1 MAASEHLNPQQFTWD
16 DVKAQHPTYASYGF
30 DHAVN
35 ELAHVP
41 DGEMVTPHL
50 PFTQEQVHPHDVR
63 FQRYPASD
71 PRVRAALEGYRSGAP
86 VPPVLLVNRAG
97 EHHTADGHHRL
108 SAAEIL
114 DRPVPA
120 VIGHSARADAYAGQV
135 SLGYRRNRQPPG

>member
-1 MAASEHLNPQQFTWD
+1 MNQNLGPQFPTSMSWD
-16 DVKAQHPTYASYGF
+16 DVKDKHPLYSRFGF

-35 ELAHVP
+35 ELAHNHKEW
-41 DGEMVTPHL
+41 DGTPQPL
-50 PFTQEQVHPHDVR
+50 SYTESGVHPRDVR

-71 PRVRAALEGYRSGAP
+71 PRVSEAIQGYKSGAS

-97 EHHTADGHHRL
+97 ESLTADGHHRL

-120 VIGHSARADAYAGQV
+120 VVAQSPREDRYAGKAGI
-135 SLGYRRNRQPPG
+135 GYTKKRS